1 MTTPQNTSGVSLF
14 STSPLIDCRWQITRG
29 KAWPKDTVIGKKNYL
44 DYSEKNKAITIL
56 LLSFLSVS
64 NVTTNCFLFFLT
76 ITIFQ
81 IQERVFQRHGIAV
94 QAQQQQQ
101 HAKAKRDQEKVVVP
115 SHNSV
120 QPLSSKIIRIS
131 KVFEKRVQ

>member
-1 MTTPQNTSGVSLF
+1 MLF
-14 STSPLIDCRWQITRG
+14 
-29 KAWPKDTVIGKKNYL
+29 TVALLKKIN
-44 DYSEKNKAITIL
+44 
-56 LLSFLSVS
+56 
-64 NVTTNCFLFFLT
+64 
-76 ITIFQ
+76 FQ

>member
-1 MTTPQNTSGVSLF
+1 MLF
-14 STSPLIDCRWQITRG
+14 
-29 KAWPKDTVIGKKNYL
+29 TVALLKK
-44 DYSEKNKAITIL
+44 I
-56 LLSFLSVS
+56 
-64 NVTTNCFLFFLT
+64 
-76 ITIFQ
+76 IFQ

-94 QAQQQQQ
+94 QAQQQ